1 MTIEWI
7 ENGLVGPALTINW
20 KLEFSTFANF
30 EEQIEKPDPKWICG
44 VRKFVPRSDGASQTS
59 TYDVSL

>member
-1 MTIEWI
+1 MASAI
-7 ENGLVGPALTINW
+7 TINW

-44 VRKFVPRSDGASQTS
+44 VRQFVPRSDGASQTS
-59 TYDVSL
+59 TYASLYD